1 MINLNN
7 YTYIQ
12 HHLVDFIPENKYH
25 KKRVNNAWSVSCRF
39 YIQMEKFKKE
49 KRMTTT
55 MKILRGQPYE
65 STKN

>member
-25 KKRVNNAWSVSCRF
+25 KKKGKQRLECVMQILYSNGK
-39 YIQMEKFKKE
+39 IQ
-49 KRMTTT
+49 KRKAYDDDDENIKGTA
-55 MKILRGQPYE
+55 L
-65 STKN
+65 